1 MKNSINKYFA
11 KNGQKTFIKGIIY
24 LSCLLV
30 FHYFNTL
37 ENVYGEDKVPEY
49 SRHAAP
55 YFLLVKDSAGNNGY
69 NDYIKED
76 DIIITTEELD
86 KVPDVKVSKKPVTP
100 DNKKEV
106 KKKKDEG
113 KKSLHSYK
121 VVSEYLKNGK
131 KYEARNELSDLY
143 FAETDKARRIE
154 IKDKLDELNAEL
166 VFSKKPSPD
175 AIIYV
180 VQPGDSLIR
189 IASKFNTN
197 YEFIVRI
204 NNKHRTSIRVGER
217 LKILKGNVTVLVD
230 KSDYT
235 LTLLLDG
242 HFIKQYP
249 VGTGKSDKTPEGKFV
264 IDNKLI
270 NPVWYSPDG
279 IYQFGDPKNVLG
291 TRWIGFED
299 KEGLYGYGIHGTAE
313 PDSIGKEM
321 SNGCIRLTNEDV
333 EDLFDYV
340 KPKMTVVIQ
349 K

>member
-1 MKNSINKYFA
+1 M
-11 KNGQKTFIKGIIY
+11 
-24 LSCLLV
+24 
-30 FHYFNTL
+30 FHCFNTV
-37 ENVYGEDKVPEY
+37 ENVYGALNK
-49 SRHAAP
+49 
-55 YFLLVKDSAGNNGY
+55 GY
-69 NDYIKED
+69 ITED

-86 KVPDVKVSKKPVTP
+86 KVPDVEVPEKTVAPDVKKE
-100 DNKKEV
+100 EV
-106 KKKKDEG
+106 KKNDEG
-113 KKSLHSYK
+113 EKSLLSYK

-143 FAETDKARRIE
+143 FAETDKARQAE
-154 IKDKLDELNAEL
+154 IKNKLDELNTEL
-166 VFSKKPSPD
+166 VFSKESSPD
-175 AIIYV
+175 AFIYV
-180 VQPGDSLIR
+180 VRPGDSLIR

-217 LKILKGNVTVLVD
+217 LKILKGNVAVLVD

-249 VGTGKSDKTPEGKFV
+249 VGIGKSDKTPEGKFIV
-264 IDNKLI
+264 DNKLK

-279 IYQFGDPKNVLG
+279 IYQFGDPKNILG

-299 KEGLYGYGIHGTAE
+299 KKGLYGYGIHGTTD

-321 SNGCIRLTNEDV
+321 SNGCIRLRNEDV
-333 EDLFDYV
+333 EDLFDYI
-340 KPKMTVVIQ
+340 KAKMTVVIQ

>member
-24 LSCLLV
+24 LSCLLLL
-30 FHYFNTL
+30 HCFNTA
-37 ENVYGEDKVPEY
+37 ENVYGED
-49 SRHAAP
+49 
-55 YFLLVKDSAGNNGY
+55 NGF
-69 NDYIKED
+69 IRED

-86 KVPDVKVSKKPVTP
+86 NVPDVEVSKKPVTP
-100 DNKKEV
+100 DKKKEV
-106 KKKKDEG
+106 KKKA

-121 VVSEYLKNGK
+121 VVSEYLKSGK

-143 FAETDKARRIE
+143 FAETDKARRDE
-154 IKDKLDELNAEL
+154 IKDKLDELNEEL
-166 VFSKKPSPD
+166 VFSKTPSPD

-180 VQPGDSLIR
+180 VRPGDSLIR
-189 IASKFNTN
+189 IASQFNTN

-249 VGTGKSDKTPEGKFV
+249 VGTGKSDRTPEGKFV
-264 IDNKLI
+264 VDNKLI

-299 KEGLYGYGIHGTAE
+299 KEGLYGYGIHGTAD

-321 SNGCIRLTNEDV
+321 SNGCIRLKNEDV

>member
-1 MKNSINKYFA
+1 MNNLIYRIVIIN
-11 KNGQKTFIKGIIY
+11 
-24 LSCLLV
+24 LSCLLML
-30 FHYFNTL
+30 HCSNTVD
-37 ENVYGEDKVPEY
+37 NVYGE
-49 SRHAAP
+49 
-55 YFLLVKDSAGNNGY
+55 GNKGY
-69 NDYIKED
+69 ITED

-86 KVPDVKVSKKPVTP
+86 KVYDMEVPEKAVAPDVE
-100 DNKKEV
+100 KEDV
-106 KKKKDEG
+106 KKKDEG
-113 KKSLHSYK
+113 KKSLLSYK

-143 FAETDKARRIE
+143 FAETDKDKQAE
-154 IKDKLDELNAEL
+154 IKNKLDELNAEL
-166 VFSKKPSPD
+166 VFSKEPSTD
-175 AIIYV
+175 AFIYV
-180 VQPGDSLIR
+180 VRPGDTLIG
-189 IASKFNTN
+189 IASKYNTN

-204 NNKHRTSIRVGER
+204 NNKHRTSIKVGER

-242 HFIKQYP
+242 RFIKQYP
-249 VGTGKSDKTPEGKFV
+249 VGIGKSDKTPVGKFIV
-264 IDNKLI
+264 DNKLI

-279 IYQFGDPKNVLG
+279 IYQFGDPNNILG

-299 KEGLYGYGIHGTAE
+299 KNGLYGYGIHGTTD

-321 SNGCIRLTNEDV
+321 SNGCIRLRNEDV

-340 KPKMTVVIQ
+340 KPKLTVVIQ

>member
-1 MKNSINKYFA
+1 MSH
-11 KNGQKTFIKGIIY
+11 
-24 LSCLLV
+24 CL
-30 FHYFNTL
+30 NTA

-49 SRHAAP
+49 LRHAAP
-55 YFLLVKDSAGNNGY
+55 YSSPVKDIAADKS
-69 NDYIKED
+69 YIKED
-76 DIIITTEELD
+76 DIIITTDELD
-86 KVPDVKVSKKPVTP
+86 KAETEDEVSEKTSAGEE
-100 DNKKEV
+100 KKEE
-106 KKKKDEG
+106 KQKSDEG
-113 KKSLHSYK
+113 MKSLHSYK
-121 VVSEYLKNGK
+121 LVSEYLKDGK
-131 KYEARNELSDLY
+131 KHEARNELSDIY
-143 FAETDKARRIE
+143 FAETDNARRTE
-154 IKDKLDELNAEL
+154 IKNKLDELNAEL
-166 VFSKKPSPD
+166 VFSREPSPD

-180 VQPGDSLIR
+180 VKPGDSLIR
-189 IASKFNTN
+189 IASEFNTN

-217 LKILKGNVTVLVD
+217 LKILKGNVTILVD

-249 VGTGKSDKTPEGKFV
+249 VGIGKSDKTPEGKFV

-299 KEGLYGYGIHGTAE
+299 KEGLYGYGIHGTTE

-321 SNGCIRLTNEDV
+321 SNGCIRLKNEDV

-340 KPKMTVVIQ
+340 KPKMTVVVQ

>member
-1 MKNSINKYFA
+1 MKNLIYRIIIIN
-11 KNGQKTFIKGIIY
+11 
-24 LSCLLV
+24 LSCLFL
-30 FHYFNTL
+30 FHCFNTA
-37 ENVYGEDKVPEY
+37 EDVYGEENK
-49 SRHAAP
+49 S
-55 YFLLVKDSAGNNGY
+55 
-69 NDYIKED
+69 YITEG
-76 DIIITTEELD
+76 DIIITTDDLD
-86 KVPDVKVSKKPVTP
+86 KMPDVK
-100 DNKKEV
+100 NEV
-106 KKKKDEG
+106 KKEEKKEKDEG
-113 KKSLHSYK
+113 KKSLFSYK

-143 FAETDKARRIE
+143 FAETNKDKQAE
-154 IKDKLDELNAEL
+154 IKNKLDELNAEL
-166 VFSKKPSPD
+166 VFSKEHSPD
-175 AIIYV
+175 AFIYV
-180 VQPGDSLIR
+180 VRPGDTLIG
-189 IASKFNTN
+189 IASKYNTN

-242 HFIKQYP
+242 RFIKQYP
-249 VGTGKSDKTPEGKFV
+249 VGIGKSDKTPVGKFIV
-264 IDNKLI
+264 DNKLI

-279 IYQFGDPKNVLG
+279 IYQFGDPNNILG

-299 KEGLYGYGIHGTAE
+299 KNGLYGYGIHGTTD

-321 SNGCIRLTNEDV
+321 SNGCIRLRNEDV

-340 KPKMTVVIQ
+340 KPKLTVVIQ

>member
-1 MKNSINKYFA
+1 MKKLIYRIIIIN
-11 KNGQKTFIKGIIY
+11 
-24 LSCLLV
+24 LSCLLM
-30 FHYFNTL
+30 FHCFNTV
-37 ENVYGEDKVPEY
+37 ENVYGEGDK
-49 SRHAAP
+49 
-55 YFLLVKDSAGNNGY
+55 GY
-69 NDYIKED
+69 ITEG
-76 DIIITTEELD
+76 DIIITTDDLD
-86 KVPDVKVSKKPVTP
+86 KVPDVEVPEETVAP
-100 DNKKEV
+100 GIKKEEE
-106 KKKKDEG
+106 KKKDEG

-121 VVSEYLKNGK
+121 LVSEYLKNGK

-143 FAETDKARRIE
+143 FAETNKAKRAE
-154 IKDKLDELNAEL
+154 IKNKLDELNAEL
-166 VFSKKPSPD
+166 VFSREPSPD
-175 AIIYV
+175 AFIYEV
-180 VQPGDSLIR
+180 RPGDTLIE
-189 IASKFNTN
+189 IASKYNTN

-217 LKILKGNVTVLVD
+217 LKILKGNVSVLVD

-249 VGTGKSDKTPEGKFV
+249 IGTGKSDRTPEGKFIV
-264 IDNKLI
+264 DNKLI

-279 IYQFGDPKNVLG
+279 IYQFGDPENVLG

-299 KEGLYGYGIHGTAE
+299 KKGLYGYGIHGTTD
-313 PDSIGKEM
+313 PDSIGRQM
-321 SNGCIRLTNEDV
+321 SNGCIRLKNEDV

>member
-1 MKNSINKYFA
+1 MKNLIYRIIIIN
-11 KNGQKTFIKGIIY
+11 

-30 FHYFNTL
+30 FHCFNTAG
-37 ENVYGEDKVPEY
+37 NVYGKDKV
-49 SRHAAP
+49 
-55 YFLLVKDSAGNNGY
+55 LLVKANVEDSGY
-69 NDYIKED
+69 IREG
-76 DIIITTEELD
+76 DIIVTTEELD
-86 KVPDVKVSKKPVTP
+86 KVPDVEVPEKAVAPDSKK
-100 DNKKEV
+100 KE
-106 KKKKDEG
+106 KKKKA

-143 FAETDKARRIE
+143 FAETDKARQVD
-154 IKDKLDELNAEL
+154 IKNKLDELNAEL
-166 VFSKKPSPD
+166 VFSREPSQD
-175 AIIYV
+175 AFIYV
-180 VQPGDSLIR
+180 VRPGDSLIG
-189 IASKFNTN
+189 IASQFNTN

-279 IYQFGDPKNVLG
+279 IYQYGDPENVLG

-299 KEGLYGYGIHGTAE
+299 KKGLYGYGIHGTAE

>member
-1 MKNSINKYFA
+1 MKNLIYRNIIIN
-11 KNGQKTFIKGIIY
+11 
-24 LSCLLV
+24 LSCLLML
-30 FHYFNTL
+30 HCFNTT
-37 ENVYGEDKVPEY
+37 ENVYG
-49 SRHAAP
+49 
-55 YFLLVKDSAGNNGY
+55 KDNKS
-69 NDYIKED
+69 YITEG
-76 DIIITTEELD
+76 DIIITTDDLD
-86 KVPDVKVSKKPVTP
+86 KVPDVEPPEKAVTP
-100 DNKKEV
+100 DV
-106 KKKKDEG
+106 KKEG
-113 KKSLHSYK
+113 KKGFSYK
-121 VVSEYLKNGK
+121 LVAEYLKNGK

-143 FAETDKARRIE
+143 FAETDKARRAE
-154 IKDKLDELNAEL
+154 IKSKLNELNAEL
-166 VFSKKPSPD
+166 VFSSEPSQD
-175 AIIYV
+175 AFIYV
-180 VQPGDSLIR
+180 VRPGDSLIK

-197 YEFIVRI
+197 YEFIMRI

-249 VGTGKSDKTPEGKFV
+249 VGTGKADKTPEGKFS

-279 IYQFGDPKNVLG
+279 IYQFGDPENVLG

-299 KEGLYGYGIHGTAE
+299 KKGLYGYGIHGTTD

-321 SNGCIRLTNEDV
+321 SNGCIRLRNEDV

-340 KPKMTVVIQ
+340 RSKMTVVIQ